1 MPILEFKVSSSA
13 VLTWTFFIFSIGIKK
28 YSKVIAVLHRTP
40 ELFINIL
47 ALKAHLI
54 LAKDLPP
61 SFTSGHPHVLKTL
74 HYIT

>member
-1 MPILEFKVSSSA
+1 
-13 VLTWTFFIFSIGIKK
+13 
-28 YSKVIAVLHRTP
+28 VLHRTP